1 MAADAREA
9 ALEVLTSCR
18 KADAWADGALK
29 AVSARSGL
37 LPRDAALAARIT
49 YTVLQNRMLLDYYI
63 RRLCKN
69 PDLEPIVL
77 DILRIGACQILMM
90 DRIPVSAAVNSAVEL
105 AKSHRRARAAGMI
118 NAVLRNL
125 DRSRDKLAPPEDLSI
140 RFSHP
145 KWLTD
150 RCAAILGQEEAARFL
165 AANNVPV
172 PTTIQRNRLLCGRE
186 QLLESLSEVCLT
198 PHPWLEDCYEIS
210 GTGNLEQLP
219 AFQKGFFL
227 VQDAAAALVPLA
239 AGCRPGMTVLDV
251 CAAPGGKSFGA
262 AMAMGGDGLVIARDI
277 HPHKLRLIEAS
288 AKRLGIACVRTE
300 CSDARQADAS
310 LARSADVV
318 ICDVPCSGL
327 GIIRKKPDI
336 RYKDPAALA
345 GLPAVQRRILS
356 ASAEAVK
363 PGGCLVYSTCTI
375 LPEENRQVV
384 DWFLSEDRRFALEPF
399 SLPSPAGDTEG
410 DLTLWPQRH
419 QTDGFYI
426 CKLRR
431 IHD

>member
-9 ALEVLTSCR
+9 ALEVLTACR

-29 AVSARSGL
+29 TVTARSGL
-37 LPRDAALAARIT
+37 SPRDAALAARIT
-49 YTVLQNRMLLDYYI
+49 YTVLQNRMLLDYHI
-63 RRLCKN
+63 KNLCKN
-69 PDLEPIVL
+69 PDLEPVVL
-77 DILRIGACQILMM
+77 DILRIGACQILLL

-105 AKSHRRARAAGMI
+105 AKKHHRARAAGLI

-125 DRSRDKLAPPEDLSI
+125 DRSRERLSEPKDLSL

-145 KWLTD
+145 QWLVE
-150 RCAAILGQEEAARFL
+150 RCVALLGREEAIRFL
-165 AANNVPV
+165 AANNAPI
-172 PTTIQRNRLLCGRE
+172 PTTIQRNRLLCSRE
-186 QLLESLSEVCLT
+186 QLLEELRDTHWE
-198 PHPWLEDCYEIS
+198 PHPWLEDCYEVS
-210 GTGNLEQLP
+210 GTGNLEQMP
-219 AFQKGFFL
+219 SFQKGHFFL
-227 VQDAAAALVPLA
+227 QDAAAALVSLV

-262 AMAMGGDGLVIARDI
+262 AIAMENRGTVLSRDI
-277 HPHKLRLIEAS
+277 HPHKLKLIEAS
-288 AKRLGIACVRTE
+288 AKRLGITCIQTGLA
-300 CSDARQADAS
+300 DARRVDEAMERA
-310 LARSADVV
+310 ADVV

-336 RYKDPAALA
+336 RYKDPAELT
-345 GLPAVQRRILS
+345 GLPPVQKQILS
-356 ASAEAVK
+356 AAAEAVK

-384 DWFLSEDRRFALEPF
+384 DGFLAENHQFALEPF
-399 SLPSPAGDTEG
+399 SLPSPVGDTGG